1 MLPGR
6 RNPDYIQLPEVEI
19 TMKTRWLYALSVVF
33 LITAMVGPSYA
44 QQAVGQGWTPW
55 ADPEVRQAMSNLRM
69 SKDQFERLRGAVA
82 DFLDAAISEYASMR
96 KQQKSDIPRRMKQA
110 VARHARK
117 MDKEMRTVLD
127 DDQYMLYEQYRTV
140 LTTKT
145 KQMFAPS
152 RTRRR

>member
-1 MLPGR
+1 
-6 RNPDYIQLPEVEI
+6 
-19 TMKTRWLYALSVVF
+19 
-33 LITAMVGPSYA
+33 
-44 QQAVGQGWTPW
+44 
-55 ADPEVRQAMSNLRM
+55 
-69 SKDQFERLRGAVA
+69 
-82 DFLDAAISEYASMR
+82 
-96 KQQKSDIPRRMKQA
+96 MKQA